1 VATRAFATMPCVRL
15 LRPLRERDFALLW
28 TGMTISLLGDGI
40 YTVAVAWQ
48 VYELHNDPSAL
59 ALVGLAWTGGL
70 VLFILLAGVLSDRL
84 DRRRVMIGA
93 DVLRALVQLGIGALA
108 LSGVLEIWML
118 VVLVLIHG
126 IGEAFFAPAFSAL
139 VPDILAPP
147 LIPQASAIE
156 QIVRQA
162 ARNFLGPAIGGVIV
176 ALVGPA
182 TSFIIDA
189 ATFAFSALC
198 ILAIRTRTV
207 VVRERAAGMV
217 AELREGVAYVRTQT
231 WLWGTLV
238 AASLAVLFF
247 IGPIQV
253 LVPFVV
259 KNDLDAGSGSYGLIL
274 ALEGAGAIAMAV
286 WVGARGLPRREVS
299 WMMLMWA
306 FGGIPF
312 LGFALGQQVWV
323 LAACSALWGASLAF
337 GMIVWTTRMAT
348 RVPERLRGRVN
359 SVDWFV
365 SIGLAPLSFALTA
378 PVANLV
384 GVRETLAVAAIVPA
398 VSTCALLFLTGM
410 RREETRELQAA
421 AVGAGSGAASGS
433 GIPTTSYTS
442 S

>member
-1 VATRAFATMPCVRL
+1 MATRAFATMAWVRL

-48 VYELHNDPSAL
+48 VYEIHNDPSAL

-93 DVLRALVQLGIGALA
+93 DILRAITQLVIGLLA

-118 VVLVLIHG
+118 VLLVLVHG

-176 ALVGPA
+176 ALVGPG

-189 ATFAFSALC
+189 ATFLFSAAC
-198 ILAIRTRTV
+198 IFAIRTRPDLA
-207 VVRERAAGMV
+207 VRERTASMI
-217 AELREGVAYVRTQT
+217 AELREGIAYVRTQT
-231 WLWGTLV
+231 WLWGTLL
-238 AASLAVLFF
+238 AASTAILFF
-247 IGPIQV
+247 MGPLQV
-253 LVPFVV
+253 LLPFRV
-259 KNDLDAGSGSYGLIL
+259 KNDLDAGSGAYGLIL
-274 ALEGAGAIAMAV
+274 ALEGLGAIAMSI

-299 WMMLMWA
+299 WMMIMWTV
-306 FGGIPF
+306 GGIPF
-312 LGFALGQQVWV
+312 LGFALAQQVWV
-323 LAACSALWGASLAF
+323 MALCGAFWGAALAF

-348 RVPERLRGRVN
+348 RVPVHLRGRVN

-378 PVANLV
+378 PVADAI
-384 GVRETLAVAAIVPA
+384 GVQETLLVAAIVPA
-398 VSTCALLFLTGM
+398 ALTLSLLFLTGM
-410 RREETRELQAA
+410 RAEETRELH
-421 AVGAGSGAASGS
+421 G
-433 GIPTTSYTS
+433 TSRPLPVDADPLHP
-442 S
+442 

>member
-1 VATRAFATMPCVRL
+1 
-15 LRPLRERDFALLW
+15 
-28 TGMTISLLGDGI
+28 MTISLLGDGI

-48 VYELHNDPSAL
+48 VYEIHNDPSAL

-70 VLFILLAGVLSDRL
+70 VLFILLAGVLSDRF
-84 DRRRVMIGA
+84 DRRRVMIFA
-93 DVLRALVQLGIGALA
+93 DILRTVTQLVIGVLA

-118 VVLVLIHG
+118 VLLVLVHG

-176 ALVGPA
+176 ALVGPG

-189 ATFAFSALC
+189 ATFAFSAIC
-198 ILAIRTRTV
+198 IFLIRTRTDA
-207 VVRERAAGMV
+207 VRERTASMV

-231 WLWGTLV
+231 WLWGTLL
-238 AASLAVLFF
+238 AASAAILFF
-247 IGPIQV
+247 MGPLQV
-253 LVPFVV
+253 LLPFRV
-259 KNDLDAGSGSYGLIL
+259 KNDLDAGSGAYGLIL
-274 ALEGAGAIAMAV
+274 AVEGLGAIAMSI

-299 WMMLMWA
+299 WMMIIWTV
-306 FGGIPF
+306 GGLPF
-312 LGFALGQQVWV
+312 LGFALAHQVWV
-323 LAACSALWGASLAF
+323 MAVCGAFWGAAMAF

-348 RVPERLRGRVN
+348 RVPVRLRGRVN

-378 PVANLV
+378 PVADAI
-384 GVRETLAVAAIVPA
+384 GVQETLLVAAIVPA
-398 VSTCALLFLTGM
+398 VFTLSLLFLTGM
-410 RREETRELQAA
+410 RAEETRELH
-421 AVGAGSGAASGS
+421 GATRSLPADMD
-433 GIPTTSYTS
+433 PLHP
-442 S
+442 

>member
-1 VATRAFATMPCVRL
+1 MKL

-28 TGMTISLLGDGI
+28 TGMTVSLLGDGI

-93 DVLRALVQLGIGALA
+93 DVLRAVSQLTIGALA
-108 LSGVLEIWML
+108 ISGQLEIWML
-118 VVLVLIHG
+118 VLLVLVHG

-162 ARNFLGPAIGGVIV
+162 ARNFLGPAIGGVLV
-176 ALVGPA
+176 ALVGPG

-189 ATFAFSALC
+189 ATFAFSACC
-198 ILAIRTRTV
+198 ILAIRTRTE
-207 VVRERAAGMV
+207 VVRERAAGVV
-217 AELREGVAYVRTQT
+217 AELREGIAYVRTQT

-238 AASLAVLFF
+238 AASLAILFF
-247 IGPIQV
+247 MGPIQV
-253 LVPFVV
+253 LVPYVV

-274 ALEGAGAIAMAV
+274 ALEGAGAILMSV

-299 WMMLMWA
+299 WMMLIWA

-323 LAACSALWGASLAF
+323 LAACGALWGASLAF

-348 RVPERLRGRVN
+348 RVPVRLRGRVN

-378 PVANLV
+378 PVSDLI
-384 GVRETLAVAAIVPA
+384 GVRETLAIAALVPA
-398 VSTCALLFLTGM
+398 ISTFAMLFLTGM
-410 RREETRELQAA
+410 RAEETRELR
-421 AVGAGSGAASGS
+421 GSSQPFPVDVDAM
-433 GIPTTSYTS
+433 PQLEVQKHP
-442 S
+442 

>member
-1 VATRAFATMPCVRL
+1 
-15 LRPLRERDFALLW
+15 
-28 TGMTISLLGDGI
+28 MTVSLLGDGI

-48 VYELHNDPSAL
+48 VYELHNAPSAL

-93 DVLRALVQLGIGALA
+93 DVLRAAVQLCIGALA
-108 LSGVLEIWML
+108 ISGVLEVWML
-118 VVLVLIHG
+118 VLLVLVHG

-162 ARNFLGPAIGGVIV
+162 ARNFLGPAIGGLIV
-176 ALVGPA
+176 ALVGPG

-189 ATFAFSALC
+189 ATFVFSACC
-198 ILAIRTRTV
+198 ILAIRTRAE
-207 VVRERAAGMV
+207 VVRERAAGVV

-238 AASLAVLFF
+238 AASLAILFF
-247 IGPIQV
+247 MGPIQV
-253 LVPFVV
+253 LLPYVV

-274 ALEGAGAIAMAV
+274 ALEGAGAILMAV

-312 LGFALGQQVWV
+312 LGFALGQQVV
-323 LAACSALWGASLAF
+323 VFAACSALWGASLAF

-348 RVPERLRGRVN
+348 RVPMRLRGRVN

-378 PVANLV
+378 PVASLV
-384 GVRETLAVAAIVPA
+384 GVRETLAIAAIVPA
-398 VSTCALLFLTGM
+398 VSTFALLFLTGM
-410 RREETRELQAA
+410 RAEETRELQAA
-421 AVGAGSGAASGS
+421 AVGSASGSASGSGA